1 MRGLL
6 GWARAKGFGDCRSP
20 LCGGVAAGPC
30 VGIRLLLLHS
40 CWRLFAPL
48 FFAEGPMCTIVC
60 ERSHPGVGYQGFLSS
75 DFENAGVFVRT
86 SDVSSGL
93 LPHVRIAS
101 YIVSVV
107 CCFRDVSPP
116 TPPTHRRRSRSLSNR
131 SRCQLQYSFVISDL
145 LYYRRL
151 AKQSDS
157 AETAHVSSG
166 VKVPA

>member
-1 MRGLL
+1 
-6 GWARAKGFGDCRSP
+6 
-20 LCGGVAAGPC
+20 
-30 VGIRLLLLHS
+30 
-40 CWRLFAPL
+40 
-48 FFAEGPMCTIVC
+48 MCTIVC
-60 ERSHPGVGYQGFLSS
+60 ERGHPGVGYQGFLSS

-101 YIVSVV
+101 YMVSVRV
-107 CCFRDVSPP
+107 LFPRCFAADSADASPTVSELVEQV
-116 TPPTHRRRSRSLSNR
+116 SLPIAV
-131 SRCQLQYSFVISDL
+131 FIVISDL
-145 LYYRRL
+145 LYYRRF